1 MSARDRSP
9 SGPAR
14 TRTNGSRPAGEGA
27 FEAAVR
33 YLGPRPRSV
42 LEVRR
47 HLTKKRY
54 DEKEIAAALERLR
67 ELGYVDDAAF
77 ARYWLEQRR
86 RFRPKGEYAL
96 RSELRAKGV
105 DAAIVDRVLGETPE
119 GGGEAD
125 RARAALEPRLSRWS
139 ALTPRERRMKAQAF
153 LRQRGFSFD
162 TIEEVLARL

>member
-9 SGPAR
+9 SRPAR
-14 TRTNGSRPAGEGA
+14 TRASQPA
-27 FEAAVR
+27 FDAAVR
-33 YLGPRPRSV
+33 YLGPRPRSI

-54 DEKEIAAALERLR
+54 DEKEIAATLARLR
-67 ELGYVDDAAF
+67 ELGYVDDAAL

-96 RSELRAKGV
+96 KSELRAKGV
-105 DAAIVDRVLGETPE
+105 DAAVVDDVLAEE
-119 GGGEAD
+119 GRGEAD
-125 RARAALEPRLSRWS
+125 AAWSALEPKLPRWR
-139 ALTPRERRMKAQAF
+139 ALHEEQRKAKAQAF

-162 TIEEVLARL
+162 AIEEVLARLAE

>member
-1 MSARDRSP
+1 VRDRSR
-9 SGPAR
+9 SASAR
-14 TRTNGSRPAGEGA
+14 TKPSSGGDP
-27 FEAAVR
+27 FDAAVR
-33 YLGPRPRSV
+33 YLGARPRSI

-54 DEKEIAAALERLR
+54 DEKQVAGALTRLR
-67 ELGYVDDAAF
+67 DLGYIDDAAF

-105 DAAIVDRVLGETPE
+105 DAAIVDEVLTESGEGNTE
-119 GGGEAD
+119 GEA
-125 RARAALEPRLSRWS
+125 AVAALAPKLARWRDLDP
-139 ALTPRERRMKAQAF
+139 AQRKAKAQAF

>member
-14 TRTNGSRPAGEGA
+14 TKASEPA
-27 FEAAVR
+27 FDAALR
-33 YLGPRPRSV
+33 YLGARPRSV

-54 DEKEIAAALERLR
+54 DEKEIAAALARLR
-67 ELGYVDDAAF
+67 ELGHVDDAAF

-86 RFRPKGEYAL
+86 RFRPKGELAL

-105 DAAIVDRVLGETPE
+105 DAAIVDEVLAE
-119 GGGEAD
+119 GADAGEAD
-125 RARAALEPRLSRWS
+125 AALAALGPRLARWRDLS
-139 ALTPRERRMKAQAF
+139 AQERRAKAQAF

-162 TIEEVLARL
+162 TIDEVLARL